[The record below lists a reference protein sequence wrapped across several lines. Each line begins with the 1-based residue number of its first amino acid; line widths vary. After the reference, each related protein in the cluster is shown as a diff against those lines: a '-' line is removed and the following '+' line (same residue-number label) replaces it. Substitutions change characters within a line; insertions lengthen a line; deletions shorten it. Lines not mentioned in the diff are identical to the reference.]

1 MRKVF
6 ILLFILLLL
15 SGCSVS
21 QTKKEEAKIRL
32 ISVGEV
38 DGSPVYGNDVQGP
51 AEVYNEE
58 MDVYPE
64 YPEEISD
71 YLEEF
76 KKALEPV
83 TYLKWVDS
91 AKISAKRSSFSINE
105 NTNGTICFVPRMY
118 EVQFSLESEN
128 NEFGLYLAYIPKLLE
143 SGDCDGIF
151 RFKFAN
157 ESDDINVFKSGEYQE
172 DMVYEFPEEVY
183 HIEIQF
189 HKPDSNKEWHAFSGI
204 ALNHCDCFTLYGAGI
219 SESAAH
225 KDPESFIFYYQAN
238 PVLTKQSIEFKVEL
252 EEKSQ
257 VRINMHFFEKPYRID
272 NKELLLG
279 YIVFYNGEYD
289 LSTWDETVY
298 TQSILPD
305 DTDIQIIAVCA
316 RMYYGY
322 LYE

>member
-1 MRKVF
+1 MKKILITLS
-6 ILLFILLLL
+6 ILLVL
-15 SGCSVS
+15 SGCSAS
-21 QTKKEEAKIRL
+21 QEGKEEVKINL

-38 DGSPVYGNDVQGP
+38 NGTPVYGNDVQGP

-58 MDVYPE
+58 MIVCPE

-91 AKISAKRSSFSINE
+91 ARVSAKRSSFNINE
-105 NTNGTICFVPRMY
+105 NSSGTICFVPRMY
-118 EVQFSLESEN
+118 ELQFSLESEN

-143 SGDCDGIF
+143 SGECEGVF

-157 ESDDINVFKSGEYQE
+157 ESDDISVFKSGEYLE
-172 DMVYEFPEEVY
+172 DMVYVFPEETD
-183 HIEIQF
+183 HIVLQF
-189 HKPDSNKEWHAFSGI
+189 YKPDQNKEWHAFSGI
-204 ALNHCDCFTLYGAGI
+204 ALNPCNSFTLYGAGI
-219 SESAAH
+219 TQSAAY
-225 KDPESFIFYYQAN
+225 KDPESFIFYYQAD

-252 EEKSQ
+252 EEKSELC
-257 VRINMHFFEKPYRID
+257 INTHFFEKPYRID